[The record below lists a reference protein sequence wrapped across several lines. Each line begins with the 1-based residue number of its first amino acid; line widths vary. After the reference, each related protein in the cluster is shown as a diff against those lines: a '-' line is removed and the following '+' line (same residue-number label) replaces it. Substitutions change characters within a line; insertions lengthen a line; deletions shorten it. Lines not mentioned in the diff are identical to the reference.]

1 MTAARGEFVMAKA
14 ILAAIIT
21 FIAGYS
27 GFVFGNVYGFLATI
41 IVMGAFIIGFNI
53 EKQDELKGEIR
64 ELREVIERINKE
76 V

>member
-1 MTAARGEFVMAKA
+1 MTKA

-53 EKQDELKGEIR
+53 EKQEEVTEEIR
-64 ELREVIERINKE
+64 ELREVIEKINKE